1 MTEGENK
8 RLVKKSKNSERMN
21 IKVSTQDKDL
31 LTPDKEINLNIS
43 AQKKKTTSKNILT
56 KSKNITEE
64 KIDKNDDIETRIS
77 KLIENNKLYQ
87 QEIDS
92 IKNEINDNS
101 EKELSE
107 ILDLNKQIALLE
119 KEQINLFNENK
130 SLLSNLK
137 SMEEQVTN
145 KFNDKF
151 KVSKVIKR
159 QKQNE
164 IKVDLNKEIKIKE
177 KQKINIEKTIKY
189 NKKDIQILNKLLE
202 ENKEGKEQELN
213 KDLSEI
219 NDKINLLQTEI
230 EELNKIKLEHK
241 LCQKKENLLKSK
253 LNVLANEIEFESKKS
268 NMIETIEPNKKSPT
282 KIKNVNMTM
291 VYGEN
296 VRKNILKNTKNKYN
310 SKIKLVNYKS
320 YNFLLKEL
328 NNNNRNKEN
337 IGSSYQK
344 LQENNMKTTENVEI
358 PDFSTYLKNGVGHRI
373 DTKSPTKFLFS
384 EQEKDILKKLLPS
397 KYYNNCNE
405 KYNKIEN
412 ELNEIGEKYKN
423 NDEVKKEIY
432 LDNIK
437 VQSINLRLKELGNI
451 KTNLNAIFSKNKNKI
466 ADLKR
471 KIKLLNDEII
481 RNDAIIS
488 NKNKDIN
495 IVKKNIEK
503 IDMKYKSILL
513 QTDD

>member
-1 MTEGENK
+1 
-8 RLVKKSKNSERMN
+8 
-21 IKVSTQDKDL
+21 
-31 LTPDKEINLNIS
+31 
-43 AQKKKTTSKNILT
+43 
-56 KSKNITEE
+56 
-64 KIDKNDDIETRIS
+64 
-77 KLIENNKLYQ
+77 
-87 QEIDS
+87 
-92 IKNEINDNS
+92 
-101 EKELSE
+101 
-107 ILDLNKQIALLE
+107 
-119 KEQINLFNENK
+119 
-130 SLLSNLK
+130 
-137 SMEEQVTN
+137 
-145 KFNDKF
+145 
-151 KVSKVIKR
+151 
-159 QKQNE
+159 
-164 IKVDLNKEIKIKE
+164 
-177 KQKINIEKTIKY
+177 
-189 NKKDIQILNKLLE
+189 
-202 ENKEGKEQELN
+202 
-213 KDLSEI
+213 
-219 NDKINLLQTEI
+219 
-230 EELNKIKLEHK
+230 
-241 LCQKKENLLKSK
+241 
-253 LNVLANEIEFESKKS
+253 
-268 NMIETIEPNKKSPT
+268 MIETIEPNKKSPT

-320 YNFLLKEL
+320 YNFLLNEL

-384 EQEKDILKKLLPS
+384 EQEKDILKKLLPTE
-397 KYYNNCNE
+397 YYNNCNE